1 MWPAPLGEAAYHG
14 LTGDFVQLIEP
25 HTESDPAALVFQFLT
40 YAGNTFGDKAFFL
53 VEDTRHYPN
62 LFVTVIGAT
71 ASARKGTS
79 RKRVGRLFRE
89 AVPDWE
95 ADCITSGLSTGEGLI
110 ARVRDPEYQEN
121 KKGETEL
128 VHAGAKDKR
137 LLIVEEEFSRPLRAM
152 ERSSN
157 TLPSVMRQAWDGD
170 RLSILTREDPIKA
183 SGATISIIGHITI
196 DELRAELTDVNAAN
210 GFGNR
215 FLWPLVTRS
224 KSLPFGGDECADG
237 IVEIATRLRE
247 AIKTSPAGVIRFD
260 ELARHRWIAV
270 YEGLNE
276 DHPGLYGSLIA
287 RSPAQVIRVALIY
300 ALVDQQSMIG
310 LAHLEAGFEVVRFSN
325 DSVRHVFGD
334 STGNRIADTI
344 RQALRSNEDGMTRTE
359 INVELFGRNV
369 KAERINDALAELLAA
384 GKIRKARRDATGGRP
399 SDIFVAVQL

>member
-1 MWPAPLGEAAYHG
+1 VAEQRDFIRLVCAEAEAEEERAAQQAAPQSPSSMWPAPLGEAAYHG

-79 RKRVGRLFRE
+79 RKRINRLFRE

-95 ADCITSGLSTGEGLI
+95 ADCIAGGLSTGEGLI
-110 ARVRDPEYQEN
+110 ARVRDPEYQQN
-121 KKGETEL
+121 KKGELEL

-196 DELRAELTDVNAAN
+196 DELGRTD
-210 GFGNR
+210 
-215 FLWPLVTRS
+215 
-224 KSLPFGGDECADG
+224 
-237 IVEIATRLRE
+237 
-247 AIKTSPAGVIRFD
+247 
-260 ELARHRWIAV
+260 
-270 YEGLNE
+270 
-276 DHPGLYGSLIA
+276 
-287 RSPAQVIRVALIY
+287 
-300 ALVDQQSMIG
+300 
-310 LAHLEAGFEVVRFSN
+310 
-325 DSVRHVFGD
+325 
-334 STGNRIADTI
+334 
-344 RQALRSNEDGMTRTE
+344 
-359 INVELFGRNV
+359 
-369 KAERINDALAELLAA
+369 
-384 GKIRKARRDATGGRP
+384 
-399 SDIFVAVQL
+399 